1 MKNVRSSFLHNYPCP
16 ITTVYKRLENV
27 AKRYAFDYSLH
38 RYPFIIEIDL
48 ILFKGEM
55 L

>member
-1 MKNVRSSFLHNYPCP
+1 MKNVRSSFLHKYPCP
-16 ITTVYKRLENV
+16 ITTTHERLKKV
-27 AKRYAFDYSLH
+27 IRGYAFDYSLH